1 VTGLL
6 SLLLVSAGLGCFAV
20 AMPQHWRQW
29 RGDVPRSPAFV
40 RALRLAGAVALLGA
54 LLLCLA
60 NAHPSIG
67 VLVWVMQLALGAMLV
82 ALSFASRAAPD
93 RD

>member
-6 SLLLVSAGLGCFAV
+6 SLVLAAGGLGCFALV
-20 AMPQHWRQW
+20 MPQHWRQW
-29 RGDVPRSPAFV
+29 RGDATRSSALTLL
-40 RALRLAGAVALLGA
+40 LRLTGGLALLGA

-67 VLVWVMQLALGAMLV
+67 ALVWVMQLAFGAVLIAIV
-82 ALSFASRAAPD
+82 FAG
-93 RD
+93 